1 MMENVKKGRK
11 FVSIKNSRKWKPEI
25 CTKFRFRKSKFS
37 EKQNC
42 RNLPLIRM
50 QPSCWVMQPRMQ
62 TNNTLL
68 NLN

>member
-42 RNLPLIRM
+42 RNLPLITYI
-50 QPSCWVMQPRMQ
+50 C
-62 TNNTLL
+62 TLCVIQL
-68 NLN
+68 TPH

>member
-11 FVSIKNSRKWKPEI
+11 FVSI

-42 RNLPLIRM
+42 RNLPLIIKTPIKERNIHVAVIVRRNPIFVCENM
-50 QPSCWVMQPRMQ
+50 G
-62 TNNTLL
+62 L
-68 NLN
+68 

>member
-1 MMENVKKGRK
+1 MMENVKKGRRK

-42 RNLPLIRM
+42 RNLPLIKRV
-50 QPSCWVMQPRMQ
+50 P
-62 TNNTLL
+62 LL
-68 NLN
+68 HVISK